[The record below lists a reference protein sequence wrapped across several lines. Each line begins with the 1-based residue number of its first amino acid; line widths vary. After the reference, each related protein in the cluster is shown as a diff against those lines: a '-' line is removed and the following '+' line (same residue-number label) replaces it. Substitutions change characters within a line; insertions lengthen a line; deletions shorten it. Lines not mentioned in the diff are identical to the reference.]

1 MAKGGLALDGRPTLT
16 PQEPKRPSLLVS
28 THTYLYLPPS
38 LPPLASTTLP
48 LLRML
53 SNHGYHT
60 VCFHDCILVMRVCVR
75 LVLQDVIT
83 AVAWS
88 SDGQLV
94 AGYASGVTQLF
105 TLTQPPAAA
114 AAAGTTD

>member
-1 MAKGGLALDGRPTLT
+1 MLAFWLC
-16 PQEPKRPSLLVS
+16 
-28 THTYLYLPPS
+28 
-38 LPPLASTTLP
+38 
-48 LLRML
+48 
-53 SNHGYHT
+53 
-60 VCFHDCILVMRVCVR
+60 VCACVR

-114 AAAGTTD
+114 AAAAGTTE